1 MRLLTVCT
9 LSLLAAPAALCQT
22 TTTTSGWKLLWS
34 DEFNGTA
41 GSPPDGFVAK
51 FRKQVIQTSGGCLSF
66 NAQLSGSQSEQHADE
81 KRLADRISFG

>member
-1 MRLLTVCT
+1 MGEVRWNGFTGTNRRHISAIGVTDRPAEQNNRLARP
-9 LSLLAAPAALCQT
+9 SY
-22 TTTTSGWKLLWS
+22 
-34 DEFNGTA
+34 
-41 GSPPDGFVAK
+41 GFVAK